1 MHVKFWNQSY
11 ITMKEKVVKSFLI
24 RDERRMMVQKE
35 ENLLS
40 KSQKRI
46 LNFINFKIKILER
59 IDLIY
64 SNHQCQNIVEIVAV
78 IDASRETWFCRIW
91 EYNKISIKV

>member
-1 MHVKFWNQSY
+1 
-11 ITMKEKVVKSFLI
+11 MKEKVVKSFLI

-78 IDASRETWFCRIW
+78 IDASRET
-91 EYNKISIKV
+91 